1 MDPPLPS
8 GRGASGTSPATTP
21 SSDRAARRAA
31 GRGAGLLALRV
42 EWLLTAATLTSL
54 LLAWYVV
61 ARFGLVSD
69 LFVPHPAAV
78 WAAFTDILLD
88 GYRGATLLRH
98 LGDSLYRVVVGF
110 LLAVVTAVPLGL
122 AIGYSSKVQAVF
134 DPIIEFY
141 RPLPPLAYYT
151 LLVIWLGIEN
161 ESKIALLYLAAFP
174 PLSVSA
180 MAGVRGVASERIQGA
195 QSLGASRW
203 QVFRYVIFPS
213 CLPDIFT
220 GMRVSIGFTYTTL
233 VAAEMVAATSGIGWM
248 VLDASK
254 FLRSDVIFMGN
265 IVMGLTG
272 IGLDRLIRTAEGR
285 VVPWKGRA

>member
-1 MDPPLPS
+1 MAPLRI
-8 GRGASGTSPATTP
+8 GHAASSSTRSVSKRAPRPAF
-21 SSDRAARRAA
+21 
-31 GRGAGLLALRV
+31 AGLRP
-42 EWLLTAATLTSL
+42 EPILTALTLLSIF
-54 LLAWYVV
+54 LAWYAI
-61 ARFGLVSD
+61 ARFRLVSE
-69 LFVPHPAAV
+69 LFVPHPALV
-78 WAAFTDILLD
+78 WQAFLDILTE
-88 GYRGATLLRH
+88 GYRGETLLRH
-98 LGDSLYRVVVGF
+98 LADSLYRVVVGF

-122 AIGYSSKVQAVF
+122 AIGYSSRVQAIF
-134 DPIIEFY
+134 DPLIEFY

-180 MAGVRGVASERIQGA
+180 MAGVKGVTPERIQGA
-195 QSLGASRW
+195 RSLGAGRW

-213 CLPDIFT
+213 CLPEIFT

-233 VAAEMVAATSGIGWM
+233 VAAEMVAATSGVGWM

-265 IVMGLTG
+265 IVMGITG
-272 IGLDRLIRTAEGR
+272 IALDRIIRVVERR
-285 VVPWKGRA
+285 VVPWKGKA

>member
-1 MDPPLPS
+1 MVVSVPP
-8 GRGASGTSPATTP
+8 T
-21 SSDRAARRAA
+21 RAAARAA
-31 GRGAGLLALRV
+31 PKPAGHRRPGLAGLRP
-42 EWLLTAATLTSL
+42 EPFLTALTLISVFL
-54 LLAWYVV
+54 VWYAI
-61 ARFGLVSD
+61 ARFRVVSE
-69 LFVPHPAAV
+69 LFVPHPASV
-78 WAAFTDILLD
+78 WQAFLDILTE
-88 GYRGATLLRH
+88 GYRGGTLLHH
-98 LGDSLYRVVVGF
+98 LFDSLYRVVVGF

-122 AIGYSSKVQAVF
+122 AIGYSSKVQAIF

-180 MAGVRGVASERIQGA
+180 MAGVRGVTAERIQGA

-203 QVFRYVIFPS
+203 QVFRYVVFPS

-220 GMRVSIGFTYTTL
+220 GMRVSVGFTYTTL

-272 IGLDRLIRTAEGR
+272 LGLDRLIRVAERR
-285 VVPWKGRA
+285 VVPWKGKA

>member
-31 GRGAGLLALRV
+31 GRRAGLLALRV

-54 LLAWYVV
+54 LLARYVV

-69 LFVPHPAAV
+69 LFVPQPAAV
-78 WAAFTDILLD
+78 WGAFTDILLD
-88 GYRGATLLRH
+88 GYRGATLLQH

>member
-1 MDPPLPS
+1 MAVNVPPT
-8 GRGASGTSPATTP
+8 RT
-21 SSDRAARRAA
+21 AARVLPKPARSRRP
-31 GRGAGLLALRV
+31 GLAGLRP
-42 EWLLTAATLTSL
+42 EPFLTALTLVSIF
-54 LLAWYVV
+54 LAWYAI
-61 ARFGLVSD
+61 ARFRLVSE
-69 LFVPHPAAV
+69 LFVPHPVSV
-78 WAAFTDILLD
+78 WQAFLDILTE
-88 GYRGATLLRH
+88 GYRGGTLLHH
-98 LGDSLYRVVVGF
+98 LLDSLYRVVVGF

-180 MAGVRGVASERIQGA
+180 MAGVRGVTAERIQGA

-203 QVFRYVIFPS
+203 QVFRYVVFPS

-220 GMRVSIGFTYTTL
+220 GMRVSVGFTYTTL
-233 VAAEMVAATSGIGWM
+233 VAAEMVAATSGVGWM

-272 IGLDRLIRTAEGR
+272 LGLDRLIRVAEGW
-285 VVPWKGRA
+285 VVPWKGKA

>member
-1 MDPPLPS
+1 MAVGAPPTQVSGLAVSKPAKPRPS
-8 GRGASGTSPATTP
+8 GL
-21 SSDRAARRAA
+21 
-31 GRGAGLLALRV
+31 AGLRPEPILTVLT
-42 EWLLTAATLTSL
+42 LLSIF
-54 LLAWYVV
+54 LAWYAV
-61 ARFGLVSD
+61 ARFRLVSE
-69 LFVPHPAAV
+69 LFVPHPLSV
-78 WAAFTDILLD
+78 WQAFLD
-88 GYRGATLLRH
+88 TLREGYRGETLPRH
-98 LGDSLYRVVVGF
+98 LADSLYRVIVGF
-110 LLAVVTAVPLGL
+110 LLAVMTAVPLGL

-134 DPIIEFY
+134 DPLIEFY

-180 MAGVRGVASERIQGA
+180 MAGVRGVTSERIQGA

-233 VAAEMVAATSGIGWM
+233 VAAEMVAATSGVGWM

-272 IGLDRLIRTAEGR
+272 IALDRLIRLAEAR

>member
-1 MDPPLPS
+1 MAPLRI
-8 GRGASGTSPATTP
+8 GHAASSSTRSVSKRAPRPAF
-21 SSDRAARRAA
+21 
-31 GRGAGLLALRV
+31 AGLRP
-42 EWLLTAATLTSL
+42 EPILTALTLLSIF
-54 LLAWYVV
+54 LAWYAI
-61 ARFGLVSD
+61 ARFRLVSE
-69 LFVPHPAAV
+69 LFVPHPALV
-78 WAAFTDILLD
+78 WQAFLDILTE
-88 GYRGATLLRH
+88 GYRGETLLRH
-98 LGDSLYRVVVGF
+98 LADSLYRVVVGF

-122 AIGYSSKVQAVF
+122 AIGYSSRVRAIF
-134 DPIIEFY
+134 DPLIEFY

-180 MAGVRGVASERIQGA
+180 MAGVKGVTPERIQGA
-195 QSLGASRW
+195 RSLGAGRW

-213 CLPDIFT
+213 CLPEIFT

-233 VAAEMVAATSGIGWM
+233 VAAEMVAATSGVGWM

-265 IVMGLTG
+265 IVMGITG
-272 IGLDRLIRTAEGR
+272 IALDRIIRVVERR
-285 VVPWKGRA
+285 VVPWKGKA

>member
-1 MDPPLPS
+1 MVVNA
-8 GRGASGTSPATTP
+8 ASSSARSVSKPALRP
-21 SSDRAARRAA
+21 
-31 GRGAGLLALRV
+31 GLAGLRPEL
-42 EWLLTAATLTSL
+42 LLTALTLLSI
-54 LLAWYVV
+54 LLAWYAI
-61 ARFGLVSD
+61 ARFRVVSE
-69 LFVPHPAAV
+69 LFVPHPAMV
-78 WAAFTDILLD
+78 WQAFTEVLTE
-88 GYRGATLLRH
+88 GYRGGTLLHH
-98 LGDSLYRVVVGF
+98 LADSLYRVIVGF

-122 AIGYSSKVQAVF
+122 AIGYSSRVQAIF
-134 DPIIEFY
+134 DPLIEFY

-180 MAGVRGVASERIQGA
+180 MAGVKGVTPERIQGA
-195 QSLGASRW
+195 QSLGAGRW

-233 VAAEMVAATSGIGWM
+233 VAAEMVAATSGVGWM

-265 IVMGLTG
+265 IVMGITG
-272 IGLDRLIRTAEGR
+272 IALDRIIRVVERR
-285 VVPWKGRA
+285 VVPWKGKA

>member
-1 MDPPLPS
+1 M
-8 GRGASGTSPATTP
+8 GTPRLAAARAPRSPAWP
-21 SSDRAARRAA
+21 AP
-31 GRGAGLLALRV
+31 GRWRLERFLGFATVLAILV
-42 EWLLTAATLTSL
+42 AWELATRNR
-54 LLAWYVV
+54 LAPP
-61 ARFGLVSD
+61 
-69 LFVPHPAAV
+69 LFVPAPEDV
-78 WAAFTDILLD
+78 WRAFVEALLD
-88 GYRGATLLRH
+88 GYRGLSLVQH
-98 LGDSLYRVVVGF
+98 LWASLARV
-110 LLAVVTAVPLGL
+110 LLAFFGAALLAVPLGL
-122 AIGYSSKVQAVF
+122 LIGTSSKVAAIF
-134 DPIIEFY
+134 DPLIEFY

-161 ESKIALLYLAAFP
+161 ASKIALLYLAAFP

-180 MAGVRGVASERIQGA
+180 MAGVRGVSQERIQGA
-195 QSLGASRW
+195 QSLGAGRW
-203 QVFRYVIFPS
+203 QVFRHVIFPS

-272 IGLDRLIRTAEGR
+272 IALDRLIRLAEHR
-285 VVPWKGRA
+285 IVPWKGKA

>member
-1 MDPPLPS
+1 MISPPAGEERATAAVSAASARDP
-8 GRGASGTSPATTP
+8 APARSAVP
-21 SSDRAARRAA
+21 
-31 GRGAGLLALRV
+31 RV
-42 EWLLTAATLTSL
+42 EWMLTALTLLSI
-54 LLAWYVV
+54 LLAWYAI
-61 ARFGLVSD
+61 ARYRLVSD

-78 WAAFTDILLD
+78 WDAFVDVLTE
-88 GYRGATLLRH
+88 GYRGETLARH
-98 LGDSLYRVVVGF
+98 LADSLYRVVAGF
-110 LLAVVTAVPLGL
+110 ALAVVTAVPLGL
-122 AIGYSSKVQAVF
+122 AIGYSPRIRAVF
-134 DPIIEFY
+134 DPLIEFY

-161 ESKIALLYLAAFP
+161 ASKIALLYLAAFP
-174 PLSVSA
+174 PLSVAA
-180 MAGVRGVASERIQGA
+180 MAGVGVRPRDGAVSRERIHGA
-195 QSLGASRW
+195 QSLGATRW
-203 QVFRYVIFPS
+203 QVFRHVILPS

-272 IGLDRLIRTAEGR
+272 IALDRLIRLAER
-285 VVPWKGRA
+285 RLVPWKGKA

>member
-1 MDPPLPS
+1 M
-8 GRGASGTSPATTP
+8 AVNATP
-21 SSDRAARRAA
+21 SRAAVRPAA
-31 GRGAGLLALRV
+31 KPVARPGFAGLRPEPILTVLT
-42 EWLLTAATLTSL
+42 LLSIF
-54 LLAWYVV
+54 LAWYVI
-61 ARFGLVSD
+61 ARFRVVSE
-69 LFVPHPAAV
+69 LFVPHPVSV
-78 WAAFTDILLD
+78 WEAFVDVATE
-88 GYRGATLLRH
+88 GYRGGTLLHH
-98 LGDSLYRVVVGF
+98 LFDSLYRVVVGF

-122 AIGYSSKVQAVF
+122 AIGYSPKVQAIF

-180 MAGVRGVASERIQGA
+180 MAGVKGVMAERIQGA

-233 VAAEMVAATSGIGWM
+233 VAAEMVAATSGVGWM

-272 IGLDRLIRTAEGR
+272 IGLDRLIRIAEKR
-285 VVPWKGRA
+285 IVPWKGKA

>member
-31 GRGAGLLALRV
+31 GRRAGLLALRV

-69 LFVPHPAAV
+69 LFVPQPAAV

>member
-1 MDPPLPS
+1 MPS
-8 GRGASGTSPATTP
+8 KTVGAS
-21 SSDRAARRAA
+21 SSEVSARIDRPPP
-31 GRGAGLLALRV
+31 GHALSRFTNV
-42 EWLLTAATLTSL
+42 RPEPILTVLTLVSI
-54 LLAWYVV
+54 LLAWYAI
-61 ARFGLVSD
+61 ARFRLVSE
-69 LFVPHPAAV
+69 LFVPHPLSV
-78 WAAFTDILLD
+78 WQAFVDIATD
-88 GYRGATLLRH
+88 GYRGGTLLHH
-98 LGDSLYRVVVGF
+98 LLDSLYRVLAGF
-110 LLAVVTAVPLGL
+110 SLAVVTAVPLGL
-122 AIGYSSKVQAVF
+122 AIGYSSKVQAIF
-134 DPIIEFY
+134 DPLIEFY

-151 LLVIWLGIEN
+151 LLVVWLGIEN

-180 MAGVRGVASERIQGA
+180 MAGVRGVPAERVQGA
-195 QSLGASRW
+195 RCLGASRW

-272 IGLDRLIRTAEGR
+272 IALDRIIRIAERR
-285 VVPWKGRA
+285 VVPWRGKA

>member
-69 LFVPHPAAV
+69 LFVPQPAAV

>member
-1 MDPPLPS
+1 MVVNE
-8 GRGASGTSPATTP
+8 ASSSARSASRPAA
-21 SSDRAARRAA
+21 RAAF
-31 GRGAGLLALRV
+31 AGLRP
-42 EWLLTAATLTSL
+42 EPILTALTLLSIF
-54 LLAWYVV
+54 LAWYAI
-61 ARFGLVSD
+61 ARFRVVSE
-69 LFVPHPAAV
+69 LFVPHPALV
-78 WAAFTDILLD
+78 WQAFTEVLTE
-88 GYRGATLLRH
+88 GYRGSTLLRH
-98 LGDSLYRVVVGF
+98 LADSLYRVIVGF

-122 AIGYSSKVQAVF
+122 AIGYSSRVQAIF
-134 DPIIEFY
+134 DPLIEFY

-180 MAGVRGVASERIQGA
+180 MAGVKGVTPERIQGA
-195 QSLGASRW
+195 QSLGAGRW

-233 VAAEMVAATSGIGWM
+233 VAAEMVAATSGVGWM

-265 IVMGLTG
+265 IVMGITG
-272 IGLDRLIRTAEGR
+272 IALDRIIRVVERR
-285 VVPWKGRA
+285 VVPWKGKA

>member
-1 MDPPLPS
+1 VSRP
-8 GRGASGTSPATTP
+8 
-21 SSDRAARRAA
+21 AARDP
-31 GRGAGLLALRV
+31 GVTTV
-42 EWLLTAATLTSL
+42 ERPRSTVATPTVPRRPRQRLDWVLTALTIASIL
-54 LLAWYVV
+54 VV
-61 ARFGLVSD
+61 WDVIARYRIVSE
-69 LFVPHPAAV
+69 LFVPSPASV
-78 WAAFTDILLD
+78 WDAFVDVLTE
-88 GYRGATLLRH
+88 GYRGHTLAHH
-98 LGDSLYRVVVGF
+98 LADSLYRVVAGF
-110 LLAVVTAVPLGL
+110 TLAVVTAVPLGL
-122 AIGYSSKVQAVF
+122 GIGYSPRVRAVF
-134 DPIIEFY
+134 DPLVQFY

-161 ESKIALLYLAAFP
+161 GSKIALLYLAAFP
-174 PLSVSA
+174 PLSVAA
-180 MAGVRGVASERIQGA
+180 MAGVRGVSQERIQGA
-195 QSLGASRW
+195 ASLGASRW
-203 QVFRYVIFPS
+203 QVFRHVILPS

-272 IGLDRLIRTAEGR
+272 IGLDRLIRLGERR

>member
-54 LLAWYVV
+54 LLAWYAV

-110 LLAVVTAVPLGL
+110 LLAVGTAVPLGL

-161 ESKIALLYLAAFP
+161 ESKIALLYFAAFP

>member
-1 MDPPLPS
+1 MVNAAPS
-8 GRGASGTSPATTP
+8 DA
-21 SSDRAARRAA
+21 AARSVPKPVARP
-31 GRGAGLLALRV
+31 GVAGLRPEL
-42 EWLLTAATLTSL
+42 LLTALTLLSIF
-54 LLAWYVV
+54 LAWYAV
-61 ARFGLVSD
+61 ARFRVVSE
-69 LFVPHPAAV
+69 LFVPHPALV
-78 WAAFTDILLD
+78 WQAFTEILLE
-88 GYRGATLLRH
+88 GYRGGTLLHH
-98 LGDSLYRVVVGF
+98 LADSLYRVVVSF

-122 AIGYSSKVQAVF
+122 AIGYSSKVQAIF
-134 DPIIEFY
+134 DPLIEFY

-161 ESKIALLYLAAFP
+161 ASKIALLYLAAFP

-180 MAGVRGVASERIQGA
+180 MAGVRAVSQERIQGA
-195 QSLGASRW
+195 QSLGAGRW

-265 IVMGLTG
+265 IVMGITG
-272 IGLDRLIRTAEGR
+272 IALDRIIRVAERR
-285 VVPWKGRA
+285 VVPWKGKA